1 MIVNKYTKGCGGG
14 SGSTEGFW
22 TSAQTEEHIESAA
35 SIVYGSATTYT
46 DQAISGIDLSAYYT
60 SAQTEEAI
68 TSKNYITSGAL
79 EDYALSADVESL
91 SAATMGK
98 ADAQNVTANPDGMW
112 FPKWNSQGIITGQK
126 GPTNFYDVYFYL
138 NGNNLGKTILTSAN
152 GFWSG
157 FYAPTEPGNAGEI
170 LVSSGRGNAPVWSA
184 VTIPDAKT
192 VVNFD
197 VTPQSERASIY
208 AELKALYDGGSGA
221 TINKLYDFYK
231 TVNTWQGQKID
242 YYTFSGG
249 TLVFG
254 KVVSP
259 ENVTDQV
266 VYEQVVEI
274 DAAGNVNVVT
284 NTVGGGGV
292 SPADFATLSAKVQTN
307 EEVLAGAIV
316 DLNGRVVELSGTT
329 PDLSNYATTGTVA
342 TLSGAVQS
350 LSAATSSLSGA
361 VNTLSAA
368 TQYMVTSTTV
378 TTIWKGTQ
386 SEYDALTNSGAT
398 ADASTFYIIMP
409 TQG

>member
-46 DQAISGIDLSAYYT
+46 DNAISGIDLSAY
-60 SAQTEEAI
+60 
-68 TSKNYITSGAL
+68 
-79 EDYALSADVESL
+79 ALSADVETL
-91 SAATMGK
+91 SAATVGK
-98 ADAQNVTANPDGMW
+98 ADAADFRVRT
-112 FPKWNSQGIITGQK
+112 
-126 GPTNFYDVYFYL
+126 VRV
-138 NGNNLGKTILTSAN
+138 NGNSVNYYSTATG
-152 GFWSG
+152 GVDYY
-157 FYAPTEPGNAGEI
+157 FYAPANGGNAGEI
-170 LVSSGRGNAPVWSA
+170 LVSRGSSNSPTWSA

-192 VVNFD
+192 VVDFD
-197 VTPQSERASIY
+197 KTPQSERAAIY
-208 AELKALYDGGSGA
+208 AELKALYDAGSGA
-221 TINKLYDFYK
+221 TINKTYDFYK
-231 TVNTWQGQKID
+231 TVNTWQGLKID

-259 ENVTDQV
+259 ENVTDQI
-266 VYEQVVEI
+266 VYEQVMEI
-274 DAAGNVNVVT
+274 DSAGNVNVVT
-284 NTVGGGGV
+284 NTVGSI
-292 SPADFATLSAKVQTN
+292 SPADFATLSAKVQTQ
-307 EEVLAGAIV
+307 EEVMAGAIV
-316 DLNGRVVELSGTT
+316 DLNDRVVELSGTT